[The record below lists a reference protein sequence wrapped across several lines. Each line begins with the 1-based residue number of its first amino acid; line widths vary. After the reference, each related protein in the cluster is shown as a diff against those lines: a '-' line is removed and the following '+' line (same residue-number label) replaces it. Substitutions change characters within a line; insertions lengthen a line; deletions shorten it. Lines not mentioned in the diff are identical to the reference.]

1 MALGK
6 RKTQQQERIWIEA
19 SSLRRP
25 ASHPFYERLNQILDE
40 KKFDEFSELQ
50 CHKFYSEGTGR
61 PGLAPGIYFRLML
74 IGYFEGIDSE
84 RGIAWRV
91 SDSMSLRSFLEI
103 GPDEAT
109 PDHSTISRTRRLI
122 DMETHQSIFSW
133 ILEILAG
140 RGLLKGNTLGVD
152 ATTLEANAALRS
164 IVHRRTG
171 ESYEEFLKKLAEESG
186 IETPTKEQLAK
197 FDRKRKK
204 KGGNKEWMNPSD
216 PDAKITKMK
225 SGGTHMAHKAEH
237 AVDLETGAVV
247 AVTIQHADLGDTTT
261 MVDTIAKAG
270 ENIAEVAAKVN
281 NPKAGEL
288 VNATGPAAVVADKG
302 YHSNDVLIGLKQAQI
317 RSYISEPDRG
327 KRRWDG
333 KPEAKQAVY
342 GNRRRIK
349 GKNGKSLL
357 DQRGEF
363 VERSFAHVYETGGMR
378 RTHLRGSENILKR
391 VLIHV
396 GAFNLGLVMRQ
407 LIGKGTPRGFQS
419 GKAAL
424 NSLFSAVH
432 FWLIE
437 FLLIAMG
444 RLSKIMTIVDSQSN
458 MPSISNA
465 LSYSFSSRIRAPLSW
480 KIGLTTGC

>member
-6 RKTQQQERIWIEA
+6 RKTQQQEKIWIEA
-19 SSLRRP
+19 ASLARP
-25 ASHPFYERLNQILDE
+25 ASHPFYERLNRVLDE
-40 KKFDEFSELQ
+40 KKFDEFSEQQ

-61 PGLAPGIYFRLML
+61 PGLAPGIYFRLLL

-91 SDSMSLRSFLEI
+91 SDSLSLRSFLEI
-103 GPDEAT
+103 GPDEGT

-122 DMETHQSIFSW
+122 DIETHQSIFSW

-171 ESYEEFLKKLAEESG
+171 ESYDEFLKKLAEESG

-204 KGGNKEWMNPSD
+204 KGGNKEWMNPFD

-225 SGGTHMAHKAEH
+225 GGGTHMAHKAEH

-247 AVTIQHADLGDTTT
+247 AMTIQHADLGDTTT
-261 MVDTIAKAG
+261 MVETIAKAG
-270 ENIAEVAAKVN
+270 ENIAEAAAKVN
-281 NPKAGEL
+281 NPKAGER
-288 VNATGPAAVVADKG
+288 VNPIGPEAVVADKG
-302 YHSNDVLIGLKQAQI
+302 YHSNDALIGLKQAQI

-327 KRRWDG
+327 KRRWDA

-349 GKNGKSLL
+349 SENGKSLL
-357 DQRGEF
+357 GQRGEF

-378 RTHLRGSENILKR
+378 RTHLRGSDNILKR

-396 GAFNLGLVMRQ
+396 GAFNLGLLMRQ
-407 LIGKGTPRGFQS
+407 LMGKGTPRGFQS
-419 GKAAL
+419 GKAAM
-424 NSLFSAVH
+424 NSLSSAVR

-437 FLLIAMG
+437 FPIIIMG
-444 RLSKIMTIVDSQSN
+444 RLSKTMTPFDAQRN
-458 MPSISNA
+458 PPSISNA
-465 LSYSFSSRIRAPLSW
+465 ILHSCSTRVCAPLSW
-480 KIGLTTGC
+480 KIGLDTGC